1 MERKVFEDQLYALE
15 ERFKAWDKDMRS
27 LLADALGESKEI
39 ALTALDAQ
47 CNLPV
52 VTVRVTWDDT
62 TNDVTIARVLLND
75 GKAMFEDVSGELRS
89 EYELFTNQGIYPL
102 LAAVR
107 DELKAREG
115 IKISCGK

>member
-27 LLADALGESKEI
+27 LLADALGDDKEI
-39 ALTALDAQ
+39 TLITLNAQ
-47 CNLPV
+47 DNLPV
-52 VTVRVTWDDT
+52 VTVRENWDDT
-62 TNDVTIARVLLND
+62 TYDVTIAQVLLND
-75 GKAMFEDVSGELRS
+75 GKVMFVDVDGVIRS
-89 EYELFTNQGIYPL
+89 EDSISTSQGIYPL

-115 IKISCGK
+115 IKI

>member
-27 LLADALGESKEI
+27 LLAKALWESG
-39 ALTALDAQ
+39 
-47 CNLPV
+47 
-52 VTVRVTWDDT
+52 TVMFV
-62 TNDVTIARVLLND
+62 DVD
-75 GKAMFEDVSGELRS
+75 GGIRS
-89 EYELFTNQGIYPL
+89 EDSLNTSQGIYPL

-115 IKISCGK
+115 IKI

>member
-15 ERFKAWDKDMRS
+15 ERFKAWDEDMHS
-27 LLADALGESKEI
+27 LLAGALGERKEI
-39 ALTALDAQ
+39 ALIALDAQ

-52 VTVRVTWDDT
+52 VTVRENWNDT
-62 TNDVTIARVLLND
+62 TSNVEIKKVLL
-75 GKAMFEDVSGELRS
+75 GESGTVMFEDVDGGIRS
-89 EYELFTNQGIYPL
+89 EDSISTSQGIYPL

-115 IKISCGK
+115 IKI

>member
-27 LLADALGESKEI
+27 LLADAQ
-39 ALTALDAQ
+39 D
-47 CNLPV
+47 NLPV
-52 VTVRVTWDDT
+52 VTVYDTWSDT
-62 TNDVTIARVLLND
+62 TSNVEIKKVLLWES
-75 GKAMFEDVSGELRS
+75 GTVMFEDVDGGIRS
-89 EYELFTNQGIYPL
+89 EDSISTSQGIYPL

-115 IKISCGK
+115 IKI

>member
-27 LLADALGESKEI
+27 LLADALGDDKEI
-39 ALTALDAQ
+39 TLVALDAQ
-47 CNLPV
+47 DNLPV
-52 VTVRVTWDDT
+52 VTVCDT
-62 TNDVTIARVLLND
+62 TSNVEIKKVLL
-75 GKAMFEDVSGELRS
+75 GESGTVMFEDVDGGIRS
-89 EYELFTNQGIYPL
+89 EDSINTSQGIYPL

-115 IKISCGK
+115 IKI

>member
-27 LLADALGESKEI
+27 LLANALGDDKEI
-39 ALTALDAQ
+39 TLVALDAQ
-47 CNLPV
+47 DNLPV
-52 VTVRVTWDDT
+52 VTVCDT
-62 TNDVTIARVLLND
+62 TSNVEIKKVLL
-75 GKAMFEDVSGELRS
+75 GESGTVMFEDVDGGIRS
-89 EYELFTNQGIYPL
+89 EDSINTSQGIYPL

-115 IKISCGK
+115 IKI

>member
-1 MERKVFEDQLYALE
+1 MYALE
-15 ERFKAWDKDMRS
+15 ERFKAWDEDMHS
-27 LLADALGESKEI
+27 LLAGALGERKEI

-52 VTVRVTWDDT
+52 VTVRENWDDT
-62 TNDVTIARVLLND
+62 TYDVTIAKVLLND
-75 GKAMFEDVSGELRS
+75 GKVMFVDVDGGIRS
-89 EYELFTNQGIYPL
+89 EDSISTSQGIYPL

-115 IKISCGK
+115 IKI

>member
-27 LLADALGESKEI
+27 LLANALGGDKEI
-39 ALTALDAQ
+39 TLVALDAQ

-52 VTVRVTWDDT
+52 VTVRENWDDT
-62 TNDVTIARVLLND
+62 TYDVTIAKVLLND
-75 GKAMFEDVSGELRS
+75 GTVMFQDVDGGIRS
-89 EYELFTNQGIYPL
+89 EDSISTSQGIYPL

-115 IKISCGK
+115 IKI

>member
-27 LLADALGESKEI
+27 LLANALGDEEI
-39 ALTALDAQ
+39 TLVALDAQ
-47 CNLPV
+47 DNLPV
-52 VTVRVTWDDT
+52 VTVYDTWNDT
-62 TNDVTIARVLLND
+62 TSNVEIKKVLL
-75 GKAMFEDVSGELRS
+75 GESGTVMFEDVDGGIRS
-89 EYELFTNQGIYPL
+89 EDSISTSQGIYPL

-115 IKISCGK
+115 IKI

>member
-27 LLADALGESKEI
+27 LLAN
-39 ALTALDAQ
+39 ALDAQ
-47 CNLPV
+47 DNLPV
-52 VTVRVTWDDT
+52 VTVCDTWNDT
-62 TNDVTIARVLLND
+62 TSNVEIKKVLL
-75 GKAMFEDVSGELRS
+75 GESGTVMFEDVDGEIRS
-89 EYELFTNQGIYPL
+89 EDSISTSQGIYPL

-115 IKISCGK
+115 IKI

>member
-27 LLADALGESKEI
+27 LLADALGDEEI
-39 ALTALDAQ
+39 TLVALDAQ
-47 CNLPV
+47 DNLPV
-52 VTVRVTWDDT
+52 VTVCDTWNDT
-62 TNDVTIARVLLND
+62 TSNVEIKKVLL
-75 GKAMFEDVSGELRS
+75 GESGTVMFEDVDGGIRS
-89 EYELFTNQGIYPL
+89 EDSISTSQGIYPL

-115 IKISCGK
+115 IKI

>member
-27 LLADALGESKEI
+27 LLANALGDEEI
-39 ALTALDAQ
+39 TLVALDAQ
-47 CNLPV
+47 DNLPV
-52 VTVRVTWDDT
+52 VTVCDTWNDT
-62 TNDVTIARVLLND
+62 TSNVEIKKVLL
-75 GKAMFEDVSGELRS
+75 GESGTVMFEDVDGGIRS
-89 EYELFTNQGIYPL
+89 EDSISTSQGIYPL

-115 IKISCGK
+115 IRIC

>member
-1 MERKVFEDQLYALE
+1 MYALE

-27 LLADALGESKEI
+27 LLANALGESKEI

-62 TNDVTIARVLLND
+62 TSNVEIKKVLLWESGTVMFVDVD
-75 GKAMFEDVSGELRS
+75 GGIRS
-89 EYELFTNQGIYPL
+89 EDSISTSQGIYPL

-115 IKISCGK
+115 ITI

>member
-27 LLADALGESKEI
+27 LLADALGDDKEI
-39 ALTALDAQ
+39 TLVALDAQ
-47 CNLPV
+47 DNLPV
-52 VTVRVTWDDT
+52 VTVCDT
-62 TNDVTIARVLLND
+62 TSNVEIKKVLL
-75 GKAMFEDVSGELRS
+75 GESGTVMFEDVDGEIRS
-89 EYELFTNQGIYPL
+89 EDSISTSQGIYPL

-115 IKISCGK
+115 ITI

>member
-27 LLADALGESKEI
+27 LLADAL
-39 ALTALDAQ
+39 DAQ
-47 CNLPV
+47 DNLPV
-52 VTVRVTWDDT
+52 VTVCDTWNDT
-62 TNDVTIARVLLND
+62 TSNVEIKKVLLWESGTVMFKDVD
-75 GKAMFEDVSGELRS
+75 GGIRS
-89 EYELFTNQGIYPL
+89 EDSLNTSQGIYPL

-115 IKISCGK
+115 IKI

>member
-27 LLADALGESKEI
+27 LLANALGDEEI
-39 ALTALDAQ
+39 TLVALDAQ
-47 CNLPV
+47 DNLPV
-52 VTVRVTWDDT
+52 VTVCDTWNDT
-62 TNDVTIARVLLND
+62 TSNVEIKKVLL
-75 GKAMFEDVSGELRS
+75 GESGTVMFEDVDGEIRS
-89 EYELFTNQGIYPL
+89 EDSISTSQGIYPL

-115 IKISCGK
+115 IKI